1 MNTMTLQEPV
11 GRLESGTPPFRWW
24 IWALVAVAVAEGI
37 ALVVIDAALGYGVD
51 EMLIRYTI
59 TNSITAFAFAPMAG
73 LILSHYRRHRVGWIM
88 MWIGLA
94 APLQVLTMAL
104 AELIAPGVPL
114 TEASWPTTLMWWIAQ
129 WVWVI
134 AIFPVFLLLPLFF
147 PDDRLPS
154 RRWRPLLWACVG
166 VILAIA
172 VTLALATPPRV
183 PGRTIG
189 DQLPNRIPASV
200 EALIGALFGLMVVAG
215 IGVLASV
222 VVRYRRSRGEVRQQL
237 EWLLLAVIF
246 VVPAL
251 LFLMTFQLAAGGESQ
266 NPLVYLGFSLA
277 VVPIPVA
284 MGVAIV
290 RHRLFDIDV
299 VVSRSLVYA
308 GLAGFIT
315 AVYIGVVV
323 GVGQL
328 VGAGDEPSLLFQV
341 AATAF
346 VAVLFQPVR
355 RALQRWAN
363 RLIFGQRSTPYEV
376 LAEFSRQATRSS
388 DDSALDSVA
397 RLLAE
402 GTGADPATVWL
413 RIGSRLQP
421 VAAHPGPAVDAAFEL
436 PDDGLPALPA
446 RVAVPVRHGGDL
458 LGALT
463 IDKPRGDG
471 IAEGDI
477 DLTERLAAGVGVLLR
492 NLGLTAE
499 LQERLQEL
507 SRSRQRIVNAQDDAR
522 RRMERDI
529 HDGAQ
534 QQLVA
539 LKIKLGLA
547 RTLADRAGAPKTS
560 GLLEQLAADADDAVE
575 TLRELA
581 RGIYPPLLEAEG
593 LAVAVES
600 QAKKAPLPVTVH
612 ANGVRRYE
620 PGAEAAVYFC
630 ILEALNN
637 VTKYAHATSAHVRI
651 DDHADHLAFTVEDNG
666 SGFDPGSVNGGSG
679 LTGMGDRLDTLGGRL
694 EVISRPGHGT
704 VVTGSIPTGDG

>member
-1 MNTMTLQEPV
+1 MSALTLPD
-11 GRLESGTPPFRWW
+11 RLERVEPPTGASTWW
-24 IWALVAVAVAEGI
+24 IWVLVAVAVAEGI
-37 ALVVIDAALGYGVD
+37 TLVVLDAALGYGLE
-51 EMLIRYTI
+51 EMLVRYTV
-59 TNSITAFAFAPMAG
+59 TNSITALAFAPMAG
-73 LILSHYRRHRVGWIM
+73 LILSHYRHHRVGWIM
-88 MWIGLA
+88 MWIGLT
-94 APLQVLTMAL
+94 APLQVLTVAL
-104 AELIAPGVPL
+104 AELAAPGVAL
-114 TEASWPTTLMWWIAQ
+114 TDAGWPIAIMWWIGQ

-154 RRWRPLLWACVG
+154 RRWRPLLWGCVG
-166 VILAIA
+166 VMLAIA
-172 VTLALATPPRV
+172 ATLAAATPPRI
-183 PGRTIG
+183 PDRTIG
-189 DQLPNRIPASV
+189 DQFNEIPPAV
-200 EALIGALFGLMVVAG
+200 ETLVGGLFGLMVILG

-222 VVRYRRSRGEVRQQL
+222 VVRYRRARGEVRQQL

-251 LFLMTFQLAAGGESQ
+251 LFLMTFQLAQGGESQ

-323 GVGQL
+323 GVGRL
-328 VGAGDEPSLLFQV
+328 VGAGDEPSLFLQV

-363 RLIFGQRSTPYEV
+363 RLIFGQRATPYQV

-388 DDSALDSVA
+388 DDAALESVA
-397 RLLAE
+397 RLLAQ
-402 GTGADPATVWL
+402 GTGADPAMVWL
-413 RIGSRLQP
+413 RVGGRLQP
-421 VAAHPGPAVDAAFEL
+421 VAAHPGPARETAVEL
-436 PDDGLPALPA
+436 EEEGLPPLPG
-446 RVAVPVRHGGDL
+446 RVAVPVRQGGDL

-463 IDKPRGDG
+463 LDKPRGES
-471 IAEGDI
+471 ISEGDI
-477 DLTERLAAGVGVLLR
+477 DLTERLAAGVGVLLG
-492 NLGLTAE
+492 NLRLTAE
-499 LQERLQEL
+499 LQERLDEL
-507 SRSRQRIVNAQDDAR
+507 SRSRQRIVSAQDDAR

-547 RTLADRAGAPKTS
+547 RTLADKAGADKS
-560 GLLEQLAADADDAVE
+560 AGLLGQLATDADGAVE

-600 QAKKAPLPVTVH
+600 QAKKSPLPVTVH
-612 ANGVRRYE
+612 AKGVGRHE
-620 PGAEAAVYFC
+620 PGTEAAIYFC

-637 VTKYAHATSAHVRI
+637 VAKYANATSAHVRI
-651 DDHADHLAFTVEDNG
+651 DEDDGHIGFTVEDNG
-666 SGFDPGSVNGGSG
+666 SGFEPASVNGGSG
-679 LTGMGDRLDTLGGRL
+679 LVGMADRLDTLGGSL
-694 EVISRPGHGT
+694 EVFSRPGHGT
-704 VVTGSIPTGDG
+704 VVSGSVPAGGDG

>member
-1 MNTMTLQEPV
+1 VNTTALQESAARVEPA
-11 GRLESGTPPFRWW
+11 TPASNWW
-24 IWALVAVAVAEGI
+24 IWALVAIAVAEGI
-37 ALVVIDAALGYGVD
+37 ALLVIDTALGYSA
-51 EMLIRYTI
+51 EQMLARYTI
-59 TNSITAFAFAPMAG
+59 TNIVIAFTFAPMAG
-73 LILSHYRRHRVGWIM
+73 LILSRYRHHRVGWIM
-88 MWIGLA
+88 MWIGIT
-94 APLQVLTMAL
+94 APLQVLLVAL
-104 AELIAPGVPL
+104 AELISPGVPL
-114 TEASWPTTLMWWIAQ
+114 TEASWPIAAMWWIAE

-134 AIFPVFLLLPLFF
+134 AIFPLFLLLPLFF

-154 RRWRPLLWACVG
+154 RHWRPLLWACVG
-166 VILAIA
+166 VILA
-172 VTLALATPPRV
+172 VGATFAFAASPRS
-183 PGRTIG
+183 PGRSIG
-189 DQLPNRIPASV
+189 DGLVSEIPASV
-200 EALIGALFGLMVVAG
+200 ESLTGILIGLMVILG
-215 IGVLASV
+215 IGVVASV
-222 VVRYRRSRGEVRQQL
+222 VVRYRRSRGKTRQQL
-237 EWLLLAVIF
+237 EWLLLAVTF
-246 VVPAL
+246 VVPAF
-251 LFLMTFQLAAGGESQ
+251 LFLLTLQLVEQGQSQ
-266 NPLVYLGFSLA
+266 NSLVYLGFSLA
-277 VVPIPVA
+277 VVPLPLA

-315 AVYIGVVV
+315 MVYVGVVV
-323 GVGQL
+323 GVGRL

-421 VAAHPGPAVDAAFEL
+421 VAAHPGPPGDTVLALDDEVLSSL
-436 PDDGLPALPA
+436 PGRL
-446 RVAVPVRHGGDL
+446 AVPVEQGGDL
-458 LGALT
+458 LGVLT
-463 IDKPRGDG
+463 IDKPRSDG
-471 IAEGDI
+471 IGEGDV

-492 NLGLTAE
+492 NLRLTAE
-499 LQERLQEL
+499 LQERLEEL
-507 SRSRQRIVNAQDDAR
+507 SHSRQRIVSAQDDAR

-547 RTLADRAGAPKTS
+547 RTLADRAGASQTS
-560 GLLEQLAADADDAVE
+560 GLLEQLAADADGAVE

-593 LAVAVES
+593 LAVAVDS
-600 QAKKAPLPVTVH
+600 QAKKAPLPVTVY

-637 VTKYAHATSAHVRI
+637 VTKYAEATSAHIRI
-651 DDHADHLAFTVEDNG
+651 DDHDDHLAFTVEDNG
-666 SGFDPGSVNGGSG
+666 SGFDTGSVNGGSG
-679 LTGMGDRLDTLGGRL
+679 LTGMADRLDTLGGRL
-694 EVISRPGHGT
+694 EVTSRPGHGT
-704 VVTGSIPTGDG
+704 VVTGSVPTGDG

>member
-1 MNTMTLQEPV
+1 MTTSTVKDPIEQV
-11 GRLESGTPPFRWW
+11 GETSPSSNWW
-24 IWALVAVAVAEGI
+24 IWALAAVAVAEGI
-37 ALVVIDAALGYGVD
+37 ALVVIDTTLGYGV
-51 EMLIRYTI
+51 EEKLVRYTV
-59 TNSITAFAFAPMAG
+59 TNAITALAFAPMAA
-73 LILSHYRRHRVGWIM
+73 LILSHYRHHRVGWIM

-94 APLQVLTMAL
+94 APLQVLTMAV
-104 AELIAPGVPL
+104 AELTSSGVPL
-114 TEASWPTTLMWWIAQ
+114 TEASWPIALMWWVAQ

-134 AIFPVFLLLPLFF
+134 AVFPLFLLLPLFF

-172 VTLALATPPRV
+172 ATLAVAMPPR
-183 PGRTIG
+183 PAGRTIG
-189 DQLPNRIPASV
+189 DQVHSEIPPSV
-200 EALIGALFGLMVVAG
+200 ESLTGALFGLMVILG

-222 VVRYRRSRGEVRQQL
+222 VVRYRRSRGTTRQQL
-237 EWLLLAVIF
+237 EWLLLAVIL

-251 LFLMTFQLAAGGESQ
+251 LFLMTFQLLEGGESQ

-277 VVPIPVA
+277 VVPIPLA
-284 MGVAIV
+284 MGAAIV

-323 GVGQL
+323 GVGRL
-328 VGAGDEPSLLFQV
+328 AGAGDEPSFLLQV

-363 RLIFGQRSTPYEV
+363 RLVFGQRATPYQV

-388 DDSALDSVA
+388 DNATLESVA
-397 RLLAE
+397 RLLAQ

-413 RIGSRLQP
+413 RIGSRLEA
-421 VAAHPGPAVDAAFEL
+421 VAAHPGPPPDITFETDGGEL
-436 PDDGLPALPA
+436 PVLPGDLS
-446 RVAVPVRHGGDL
+446 VPVRQGGDL

-463 IDKPRGDG
+463 IDKPRGDS
-471 IAEGDI
+471 ATDTDR

-492 NLGLTAE
+492 NLRLTAE
-499 LQERLQEL
+499 LKERLEEL
-507 SRSRQRIVNAQDDAR
+507 SRSRQRIVDAQDDAR

-547 RTLADRAGAPKTS
+547 RTLADRAGAEKTA
-560 GLLEQLAADADDAVE
+560 GLAGQLAADADGAVE

-581 RGIYPPLLEAEG
+581 RGIYPPLLESEG
-593 LAVAVES
+593 LAMAVES

-612 ANGVRRYE
+612 ASGLRRYE
-620 PGAEAAVYFC
+620 PGTEAAIYFC

-637 VTKYAHATSAHVRI
+637 VAKYADATSAHVRI
-651 DDHADHLAFTVEDNG
+651 DDDGDLAFTVEDDG
-666 SGFDPGSVNGGSG
+666 SGFDPASVNGGSG
-679 LTGMGDRLDTLGGRL
+679 LTGMADRIDTLGGRL
-694 EVISRPGHGT
+694 EVSSRPGHGT
-704 VVTGSIPTGDG
+704 VVSGSVPMGGG